1 MSRYLASTADL
12 VEPANVRTW
21 IPFSI
26 PLLHALRAFTFTI
39 YIPSN
44 QERLDDPYIL
54 WQCTALATIL
64 DLLPA
69 DTPMRFLTIELLK
82 GMNAESA
89 TPSPTQIHA
98 LMDEFAAIDRAI
110 IPPAKSHRFP
120 QLQAVTI
127 RIDPHQT
134 NQNVPEEGC
143 SNALSEVFLRVH
155 RAGLLR
161 VDMGHPWCVC
171 IQFSGLVSKKI
182 IMLPFEYTGVK
193 GPLKRT
199 SSSSLVWLKALP
211 RCTRVLEYP
220 LPQIL

>member
-12 VEPANVRTW
+12 DEPANVRTW
-21 IPFSI
+21 TAFSI

-44 QERLDDPYIL
+44 QERDGPYIL

-69 DTPMRFLTIELLK
+69 DAPMRFLTIELLK
-82 GMNAESA
+82 GAETNAESA
-89 TPSPTQIHA
+89 TPSPTQIRT
-98 LMDEFAAIDRAI
+98 LIEEFAAIDRAI

-127 RIDPHQT
+127 RLDPHQT
-134 NQNVPEEGC
+134 KQNAPEEGC
-143 SNALSEVFLRVH
+143 SNALSEVFFRVH

-161 VDMGHPWCVC
+161 VDIGHTWYVCVR
-171 IQFSGLVSKKI
+171 F
-182 IMLPFEYTGVK
+182 P
-193 GPLKRT
+193 
-199 SSSSLVWLKALP
+199 SLF
-211 RCTRVLEYP
+211 REN
-220 LPQIL
+220 